1 MSPALLKP
9 TAVPHL
15 LLDRVACPVPKP
27 TPEETVGVRLKED
40 RNKWRVIAITLKSFV
55 QLKSYSVV
63 SVTQGSGRFRAS
75 LFP

>member
-1 MSPALLKP
+1 MSPALLES
-9 TAVPHL
+9 TIVPHL

-40 RNKWRVIAITLKSFV
+40 RNKWRVVAITLKSFM

-63 SVTQGSGRFRAS
+63 LVTQGSGRFRAS
-75 LFP
+75 LFS

>member
-9 TAVPHL
+9 TVVPHL

-40 RNKWRVIAITLKSFV
+40 RNKWRVIAITLKF
-55 QLKSYSVV
+55 YSVV